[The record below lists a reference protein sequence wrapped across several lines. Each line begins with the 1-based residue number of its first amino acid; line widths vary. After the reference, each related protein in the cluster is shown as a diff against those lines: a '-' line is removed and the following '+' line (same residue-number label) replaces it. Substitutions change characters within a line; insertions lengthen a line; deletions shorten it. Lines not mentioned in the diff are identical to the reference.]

1 MLFIK
6 IIKTVRFFQ
15 TVNYIVYIKYGLL
28 FDFLV
33 NNNNI
38 YYIWSITIASV
49 SS

>member
-6 IIKTVRFFQ
+6 IIKPSDFFQ